1 MKPRLE
7 RESLLAS
14 LAAYLTSDPAAASR
28 FLAWLE
34 SRFAAIEPNVRAFLP
49 EAGRFDRLRGDLER
63 LAFEGD
69 DSEHRPLIYG
79 MPFAVKDIFHVEGF
93 TTRAGSQLPVDALQ
107 GEQAVSVGRLRRAG
121 GLILGKTVTTEF
133 AYFAPGPTTNPRRAD
148 HTPGGSSSG
157 SAAAVAAGL
166 APLALGTQTIG
177 SINRPAAFCGAV
189 GFKPSVG
196 RIPTAG
202 VIPLS
207 PSLDHVGYFTPDAGS
222 AAWVAPLLVD
232 DWVDVPVGLTLS
244 RLGIPTGPYLDH
256 AEPEGRHQFEKV
268 AAQLQAAGYAVVE
281 VECMPDFED
290 IVARHQL
297 ILAAEAA
304 RVHAQW
310 FSSFPER
317 YHQKTRALIEAGQL
331 TSDLELEQARA
342 GRLALRAAL
351 QGAMDEH
358 GLDAW
363 IAPSAPGPAPH
374 GLESTGDPVLNLPW
388 THAGM
393 PTISIPSG
401 VNDVGLPFG
410 LQVIA
415 RFGQDAPLLE
425 WGQML
430 EMALDFQAIHGLDDF
445 LGDIA

>member
-1 MKPRLE
+1 MR
-7 RESLLAS
+7 
-14 LAAYLTSDPAAASR
+14 SDPAGASR

-34 SRFAAIEPNVRAFLP
+34 SRFDAIEPKVRAFLP
-49 EAGRFDRLRGDLER
+49 EAGRFDRLRADLER
-63 LAFEGD
+63 LAFED
-69 DSEHRPLIYG
+69 QDPARRPSLYG
-79 MPFAVKDIFHVEGF
+79 MPFAVKDIFHVEDF
-93 TTRAGSQLPVDALQ
+93 TTHAGSQLPVDALQ
-107 GEQAVSVGRLRRAG
+107 GEQAVSVGRLRQAG

-189 GFKPSVG
+189 GFKPSFG

-232 DWVDVPVGLTLS
+232 DWVDAPEELELS
-244 RLGIPTGPYLDH
+244 RLGIPVGPYLDH
-256 AEPEGRHQFEKV
+256 AEPEGRRQFEKV
-268 AAQLQAAGYAVVE
+268 SARLQAEGYAVVE
-281 VECMPDFED
+281 VECMPDFEN

-304 RVHAQW
+304 RVHAKW
-310 FSSFPER
+310 FSRFPER

-342 GRLALRAAL
+342 GQLALRAAL
-351 QGAMDEH
+351 QGLMDEH

-393 PTISIPSG
+393 PALSMPSG
-401 VNDVGLPFG
+401 LSDAGLPLG

-415 RFGQDAPLLE
+415 RFERDASLLE
-425 WGQML
+425 WGRML
-430 EMALDFQAIHGLDDF
+430 EAALDFQAIHGLDDF
-445 LGDIA
+445 LRDMA